1 MGLTKQIGGV
11 IGAGAGALG
20 GVLGDTWKDY
30 FVCES
35 MSADELVCKGVQN
48 QGRRGVNRKGSENVI
63 TTGSV
68 IVVAEGQCMLIVDQ
82 GKIVE
87 FCAEPGEFVYDASTE
102 PSLFCGNLKKGLVD
116 SFKVVGKRFTFGG
129 ETAHDQRV
137 YYVNTKEIVGNKYG
151 TASPVPFRVV
161 DNNIGLDMDIAIKCF
176 GEYSYKITDPL
187 MFYAN
192 VVGNVTDTYT
202 RDNID
207 GQLKTELLT
216 ALQPAFAKISAM
228 GVRYSALPAHT
239 TEIADALNEVLSEK
253 WSQIRGLSIVSF
265 GVSSVSASEE
275 DAQMIKEIQRNA
287 ALRDP
292 SMAAA
297 HLAGAQA
304 QAMQDAAK
312 NEGGMGAMGAFVG
325 MGMAQNAGSNTT
337 NLFGMAQEQQ
347 AAQAAAQAQ
356 AQAAQ
361 AQAQAAQAPAGWTCP
376 DCGTAGN
383 TGKFCVNCG
392 KPNPASTAQNG
403 WTCPSCGTAG
413 NTGKFCA
420 ECGAKKPQPRRY
432 VCSKC
437 GWVPDDP
444 TNPPKFCPEC
454 GDKFDENDVEQ

>member
-1 MGLTKQIGGV
+1 MGLTKQVGGV
-11 IGAGAGALG
+11 IGAGFGALG
-20 GVLGDTWKDY
+20 GVLADTWKDY
-30 FVCES
+30 FVCDA

-48 QGRRGVNRKGSENVI
+48 QGRRGVNRKGSENII
-63 TTGSV
+63 TSGSV

-116 SFKVVGKRFTFGG
+116 SFKLVGKRFTFGA
-129 ETAHDQRV
+129 ETAHDQRI

-161 DNNIGLDMDIAIKCF
+161 DRNIGLDMDIAIKCF

-192 VVGNVTDTYT
+192 VVGNVTETYT
-202 RDNID
+202 RDQID

-239 TEIADALNEVLSEK
+239 GEIAEALNDILSEK
-253 WSQIRGLSIVSF
+253 WSVLRGLSIVSF

-304 QAMQDAAK
+304 QAMQDAAN
-312 NEGGMGAMGAFVG
+312 NEGGMGAMGAFMG

-337 NLFGMAQEQQ
+337 NLFGMAQEQK
-347 AAQAAAQAQ
+347 AAQTVHQAQ
-356 AQAAQ
+356 D
-361 AQAQAAQAPAGWTCP
+361 GWTCP
-376 DCGTAGN
+376 SCGMGGN
-383 TGKFCVNCG
+383 SGKFCVNCG
-392 KPNPASTAQNG
+392 KPNPAHSASLG
-403 WTCPSCGTAG
+403 WTCPNCGTSG

-420 ECGAKKPQPRRY
+420 ECGTKKPQQQRY
-432 VCSKC
+432 VCSRC
-437 GWVPDDP
+437 GWVPEDA
-444 TNPPKFCPEC
+444 THPPKFCPEC
-454 GDKFDENDVEQ
+454 GDPFDENDLDQ